1 MGTLSDDGY
10 ELKSQNDYF
19 SEEKELYQKI
29 DPDFLVEPSTP
40 DGLKIAHDAE
50 VFAALDQL
58 IKQSYD
64 ARDPNKATGRDLDII
79 RKLTGAERSLGT
91 PTTATLTLT
100 GTPGTFIPAGCQ
112 VKTPDEIVFELDGNV
127 SLDEKGTGTTSAHCT
142 VNGAIEISAN
152 RITQIVT
159 VIGGWQTVTNRT
171 PASVGTDAE
180 SDSVFRVK
188 SARAVARGGTAQR
201 DSLYGEIYAV
211 TGVRKVQIYENKT
224 NSSEYESLHNPYSLP
239 PHSLAIVVDGGAD
252 KAVAQAIFRKLNP
265 GCNLHA
271 AGTKVELTIYSEK
284 YRNSYDIITFSR
296 PNPVEIK
303 IDLVVADPKQ
313 SCSSAEDLQQAIR
326 DAVIQYAQGE
336 LLPDGIGFVTS
347 GFDIG
352 ETVPYNRIFTPINK
366 VLGSYLGTYVAEMKV
381 NDSSGNVSIAFNE
394 MATFLSKNI
403 KVTLQ

>member
-1 MGTLSDDGY
+1 MGSLTDSGFVA
-10 ELKSQNDYF
+10 KTQNEYF
-19 SEEKELYQKI
+19 EKEKELYASI
-29 DPDFLVEPSTP
+29 DGEWNTDPSSP

-50 VFAALDQL
+50 VFGALDQL
-58 IKQSYD
+58 VKQAYD
-64 ARDPNKATGRDLDII
+64 ARDPNKATGKDLDVL
-79 RKLTGAERSLGT
+79 RKLTGAERSPGT

-112 VKTPDEIVFELDGNV
+112 AKTSDGIVFELDENV
-127 SLDEKGTGTTSAHCT
+127 LLDDNGVGTSSAHCT
-142 VNGAIEISAN
+142 ESGAKEVSAN

-171 PASVGTDAE
+171 VASVGTDAE
-180 SDSVFRVK
+180 SDAVFRVK

-211 TGVRKVQIYENKT
+211 SGVRKVQIYENKT
-224 NSSEYESLHNPYSLP
+224 NSGEYEVLHNPYSLP

-271 AGTKVELTIYSEK
+271 AGTKVEQTIYSEK

-303 IDLVVADPKQ
+303 IDLVIADPKQ
-313 SCSSAEDLQQAIR
+313 SCSSAEDVQQAIR
-326 DAVIQYAQGE
+326 DAIIQYASGE
-336 LLPDGIGFVTS
+336 LLPDGIGFVTT

-366 VLGSYLGTYVAEMKV
+366 VLGLYLGTYVSEMKV
-381 NDSSGNVSIAFNE
+381 NDSTGNVAIAFNE

-403 KVTLQ
+403 KVSIQ